1 MNYSGKTALIADDD
15 NYSAY
20 LLSALLKRIGFD
32 SIIVENGIQAV
43 DTCRQHPEISLIMMD
58 LSMPE
63 MNGIE
68 ATKVIKSF
76 MPEITIIAQ
85 TAYSIFGDKEK
96 TIEAGCN
103 AYLSKPIDKD
113 ELYAAIDRLIK

>member
-1 MNYSGKTALIADDD
+1 MDYTGKTALIADDD
-15 NYSAY
+15 TYSAY

-43 DTCRQHPEISLIMMD
+43 ETCKQHPEISLIMMD

-76 MPEITIIAQ
+76 MPDTTIIAQ

-103 AYLSKPIDKD
+103 AYLSKPIEKD
-113 ELYAAIDRLIK
+113 ELYAAINRLIK

>member
-43 DTCRQHPEISLIMMD
+43 LTCKQHPEISLIMMD

-68 ATKVIKSF
+68 ATIKVK
-76 MPEITIIAQ
+76 EIASETKIIALTSLNCTPKSGQ
-85 TAYSIFGDKEK
+85 
-96 TIEAGCN
+96 
-103 AYLSKPIDKD
+103 
-113 ELYAAIDRLIK
+113 

>member
-1 MNYSGKTALIADDD
+1 MKYTGKTALIADDD

-20 LLSALLKRIGFD
+20 LLSTLLKRIGFD
-32 SIIVENGIQAV
+32 SIIVENGVQAV
-43 DTCRQHPEISLIMMD
+43 ETCKLHPEISLIMMD

-63 MNGIE
+63 MNGID
-68 ATKVIKSF
+68 ATRIIKGF
-76 MPEITIIAQ
+76 MPETTIIAQ

-96 TIEAGCN
+96 TIAAGCN

-113 ELYAAIDRLIK
+113 ELYAVINKLIK